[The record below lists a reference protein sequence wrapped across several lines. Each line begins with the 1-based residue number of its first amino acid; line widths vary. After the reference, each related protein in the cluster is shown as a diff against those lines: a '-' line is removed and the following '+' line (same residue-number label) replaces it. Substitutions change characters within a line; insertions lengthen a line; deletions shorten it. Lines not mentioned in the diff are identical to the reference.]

1 MLNGMWRWRSS
12 VDQFMCSVCV
22 LHLYIGLVSCDR
34 AYDNEKIDTVVLR
47 LQAKEMFMHGY
58 NSYMKYA
65 YPHDELMPLSCKGR
79 QRGVTPPRG
88 DVDDALG
95 NFSLTLVDS
104 LDALVVLGELG
115 EFEESV
121 RRIVKNVR
129 FDSNLVVSVFETNI
143 RMVGGLISGHVM
155 AKLVQSRDENRLGW
169 YKDELLQMAA
179 ELADRLLPAFN
190 TTSGVPYSRINLKY
204 GMLDFLRQ
212 QHDTCT
218 ACGGTMILEFAAL
231 SRLTGKPVYE
241 EKARKAMDFLWA
253 QRHRGSDLMG
263 TVLNVHSGDWIR
275 RDAGIGAGIDSYYE
289 YCLKAY
295 ILLGDEGY
303 LYRFNKHYD
312 AIMRY
317 VNKGPLFIDVHMHKP
332 TVAART
338 YMDSLLAFWPGIQ
351 VLKGDLKAA
360 IEFHETLYQVIKRH
374 KFLPEAFT
382 HDLQVHWAQHPIRPE
397 FIESTYLLYRATKD
411 EHYLHVAKN
420 ILDSMNKFLRVE
432 CGFAAFKDIRSMNH
446 EDRMDSFVLSETL
459 KYLYMIF
466 TNPSDL
472 PIDLDNYV
480 LTTEAHFIPLS
491 IGDTDNSEKLTRR
504 LFIDPDEIIDDENA
518 IMAKK
523 FRSACPAGII
533 NENYDNLPAYAE
545 ELRHTVQNVVSEL
558 TKNSESANSC
568 PKIPKRLSAW
578 SFSATN
584 VEHMK
589 QLKQMGIQMQFQV
602 DGHVHLTH
610 SPDMAVSPEWAVLGS
625 EFIQEMIVIASS
637 EKHGLDFNDDRV
649 VQVVS
654 QPIFGKLHWRA
665 ASAQFGQD
673 LNHRAVIAE
682 VQIAVPFRACRPLT
696 NAPRMKGRIAIVQR
710 QDCMFQEKARYVQ
723 KSGAVGIIIID
734 NTIGT
739 SIDVLPPFAMSGD
752 QTIKDD
758 IVIPAVFLYN
768 KEGLAF
774 MEHIVHYPNALVRLS
789 DRLSNPS
796 YLFED
801 FACHGKNKYS
811 LNKLDFLEDIDFSED
826 VIVIDSS
833 LPAVLLNFRFASVSA
848 GSSIEDKQ
856 KVIEENIEEMQKLY
870 NLETESDTVIF
881 YNVVRQIGYWQ
892 LGLNMQPTEAQLRKF
907 FC

>member
-1 MLNGMWRWRSS
+1 MLDGIWRWLSS
-12 VDQFMCSVCV
+12 VNQLMYSIYF
-22 LHLYIGLVSCDR
+22 LHIYIGLSPYNN
-34 AYDNEKIDTVVLR
+34 AYDNEMIDRIALR

-88 DVDDALG
+88 DIDDALG

-104 LDALVVLGELG
+104 LDALVVLDELD
-115 EFEESV
+115 EFENSV
-121 RRIVKNVR
+121 ERVVKNVR

-143 RMVGGLISGHVM
+143 RMIGGLISGHVM
-155 AKLVQSRDENRLGW
+155 AKLVQSRDENRLRW

-190 TTSGVPYSRINLKY
+190 TSSGIPYSRINLKY

-231 SRLTGKPVYE
+231 SRLTGKPIYE

-332 TVAART
+332 TIAART

-432 CGFAAFKDIRSMNH
+432 CGFAAVGDIRSMNH

-466 TNPSDL
+466 TDPSDL
-472 PIDLDNYV
+472 QIDLDNYV

-491 IGDTDNSEKLTRR
+491 IADNSEKLPRR
-504 LFIDPDEIIDDENA
+504 LIIDPDEIIDDENA
-518 IMAKK
+518 IMNRK
-523 FRSACPAGII
+523 FRSACPATMIS
-533 NENYDNLPAYAE
+533 EKYDNLPAYAE
-545 ELRHTVQNVVSEL
+545 ELRSTVQNVVSEL
-558 TKNSESANSC
+558 TKNSESTSSC
-568 PKIPKRLSAW
+568 PKMPKRLTAW

-584 VEHMK
+584 VEHIK
-589 QLKQMGIQMQFQV
+589 QLKKMGIQMQFQV

-610 SPDMAVSPEWAVLGS
+610 SPDSGEANEFTTETETLAESNNMLNSVCMLDDTGSVKKQAHIYIVHPSHAAVTQLLSMIMLVVLLWLSVMIAAAVVVCVIVCGYRIIPPVRRSPIANSIKADESNAS
-625 EFIQEMIVIASS
+625 ECVKM
-637 EKHGLDFNDDRV
+637 KNDD
-649 VQVVS
+649 
-654 QPIFGKLHWRA
+654 
-665 ASAQFGQD
+665 D
-673 LNHRAVIAE
+673 DDDDDDNH
-682 VQIAVPFRACRPLT
+682 
-696 NAPRMKGRIAIVQR
+696 N
-710 QDCMFQEKARYVQ
+710 D
-723 KSGAVGIIIID
+723 
-734 NTIGT
+734 
-739 SIDVLPPFAMSGD
+739 SGD
-752 QTIKDD
+752 GDSDD
-758 IVIPAVFLYN
+758 DDDD
-768 KEGLAF
+768 GG
-774 MEHIVHYPNALVRLS
+774 
-789 DRLSNPS
+789 D
-796 YLFED
+796 D
-801 FACHGKNKYS
+801 DDDGG
-811 LNKLDFLEDIDFSED
+811 DDDD
-826 VIVIDSS
+826 DD
-833 LPAVLLNFRFASVSA
+833 
-848 GSSIEDKQ
+848 GGD
-856 KVIEENIEEMQKLY
+856 
-870 NLETESDTVIF
+870 DDGG
-881 YNVVRQIGYWQ
+881 GYFTGMGCSWQ
-892 LGLNMQPTEAQLRKF
+892 
-907 FC
+907 

>member
-1 MLNGMWRWRSS
+1 MLDGIWRWPSS
-12 VDQFMCSVCV
+12 TDQFMYSIYF
-22 LHLYIGLVSCDR
+22 LHIYIGLVACDT
-34 AYDNEKIDTVVLR
+34 AYDNGKIDRIALR

-88 DVDDALG
+88 DIDDALG

-104 LDALVVLGELG
+104 LDSLVVLGELN
-115 EFEESV
+115 EFEKSV
-121 RRIVKNVR
+121 ERIVKNVC

-155 AKLVQSRDENRLGW
+155 AKMVQSKDENRLRW
-169 YKDELLQMAA
+169 YKNELLQMAV

-190 TTSGVPYSRINLKY
+190 TSSGIPYSRINLKY
-204 GMLDFLRQ
+204 GMLDYLRQ

-231 SRLTGKPVYE
+231 SRLTGKPIYE

-312 AIMRY
+312 AIMKY

-411 EHYLHVAKN
+411 EHYLRVAKN
-420 ILDSMNKFLRVE
+420 VLDSMNKFLRVD
-432 CGFAAFKDIRSMNH
+432 CGFAAVKDIRSMNH

-466 TNPSDL
+466 TDPSDL
-472 PIDLDNYV
+472 QIDLDNYV

-491 IGDTDNSEKLTRR
+491 IADTDNSEKLPRR
-504 LFIDPDEIIDDENA
+504 LIIDPDEIIDDENA
-518 IMAKK
+518 MIAKK
-523 FRSACPAGII
+523 FRSACPTVI
-533 NENYDNLPAYAE
+533 NEKHDNLPAYAE
-545 ELRHTVQNVVSEL
+545 GLRNTVQNIVSEL
-558 TKNSESANSC
+558 AKNSESTNSC
-568 PKIPKRLSAW
+568 PGIPKRLSAW
-578 SFSATN
+578 SFSPTN
-584 VEHMK
+584 VEHLR
-589 QLKQMGIQMQFQV
+589 QLKQMGIQMEFQV

-610 SPDMAVSPEWAVLGS
+610 SPDSGEANEFTTETELAESDNMLNSMCMLDNTASVKKQANIYIVHSSHAAVTQLLSMIMLVVLLWLS
-625 EFIQEMIVIASS
+625 VMIVAMVVVCVVVCGYRIMTIRRSTSNPINADETNTSDCVEMNDDDDYETSEASS
-637 EKHGLDFNDDRV
+637 
-649 VQVVS
+649 
-654 QPIFGKLHWRA
+654 
-665 ASAQFGQD
+665 
-673 LNHRAVIAE
+673 
-682 VQIAVPFRACRPLT
+682 
-696 NAPRMKGRIAIVQR
+696 
-710 QDCMFQEKARYVQ
+710 
-723 KSGAVGIIIID
+723 
-734 NTIGT
+734 
-739 SIDVLPPFAMSGD
+739 
-752 QTIKDD
+752 
-758 IVIPAVFLYN
+758 
-768 KEGLAF
+768 
-774 MEHIVHYPNALVRLS
+774 
-789 DRLSNPS
+789 
-796 YLFED
+796 
-801 FACHGKNKYS
+801 
-811 LNKLDFLEDIDFSED
+811 
-826 VIVIDSS
+826 
-833 LPAVLLNFRFASVSA
+833 
-848 GSSIEDKQ
+848 
-856 KVIEENIEEMQKLY
+856 
-870 NLETESDTVIF
+870 
-881 YNVVRQIGYWQ
+881 
-892 LGLNMQPTEAQLRKF
+892 
-907 FC
+907 